1 MEDKHV
7 ELGVMARS
15 TSSDEIPHARSK
27 GNTSRDDQ
35 EMAYFGK
42 RQQLKRNFG
51 FLSIAG
57 FVCSLLSTWEGMFAV
72 FLYGFQ
78 NGGPAGL
85 VYGYIFCFF
94 GTLCTVASLA
104 EMSSMTPLS
113 GGQYHWVSILAPKS
127 HAKFLSYMTGWLT
140 VIGWQAGQASVA
152 FLCATLIQALVILNH
167 PTYVPERWQ
176 ATLIFYAVLAF
187 ILFVNTYLARWLP
200 KIEGF
205 VLCIHILGFFGIL
218 IPLVYLAPHGKPSDV
233 FATFINGGGWS
244 SNGTSFFIGLITSV
258 FSFLGKV
265 TFFVHTLYVRCQD
278 RANIVSGAD
287 SACHMSEE
295 VHNASTVIPWAMISS
310 IVLNGVLG
318 FALLIALLFCLG
330 DIDVALTSP
339 SGFPFIEIFR
349 GATNSNAAATGM
361 TLIIIF
367 ILLAAAIGIMATA
380 SRLLWSFARDNGVP
394 GSAYISR
401 VHEPTALPIYSIFVS
416 AVISLLLALI
426 NIGSTAAFNSIVSVN
441 VAAFFTS
448 YMIPIILILKKR
460 LRKDPIKDK
469 IHWGPWKLG
478 PILGPTANIA
488 GLIYSTITM
497 FFSFWPN
504 TQAVT
509 PVTMNWS
516 CLIFVAAILYSVVF
530 YMIWGKHAYKWPIV
544 DPIRRR
550 Q

>member
-1 MEDKHV
+1 MEDKNV
-7 ELGVMARS
+7 ELGAIAARS
-15 TSSDEIPHARSK
+15 TSSVDIPHARSR

-104 EMSSMTPLS
+104 EMSRCSYKLSMESVIYLTEELRMPLS

-140 VIGWQAGQASVA
+140 VIDGKQS
-152 FLCATLIQALVILNH
+152 TLHL
-167 PTYVPERWQ
+167 T
-176 ATLIFYAVLAF
+176 
-187 ILFVNTYLARWLP
+187 
-200 KIEGF
+200 
-205 VLCIHILGFFGIL
+205 
-218 IPLVYLAPHGKPSDV
+218 GKQVMSLLRLS
-233 FATFINGGGWS
+233 NGGGWS
-244 SNGTSFFIGLITSV
+244 SDGTSFFIGLITSV
-258 FSFLGKV
+258 FSFLG
-265 TFFVHTLYVRCQD
+265 
-278 RANIVSGAD
+278 AD

-295 VHNASTVIPWAMISS
+295 IHNASTVVPWAMIST
-310 IVLNGVLG
+310 IILNGILG

-330 DIDVALTSP
+330 DINDALNSP
-339 SGFPFIEIFR
+339 TGFPFIEIFKQ
-349 GATNSNAAATGM
+349 ATNSNAAATGM
-361 TLIIIF
+361 TCIILIILF
-367 ILLAAAIGIMATA
+367 AAAIGIMATA

-401 VHEPTALPIYSIFVS
+401 VHEPTALPIYSILVS

-448 YMIPIILILKKR
+448 YMIPIVLILKKR
-460 LRKDPIKDK
+460 LRKDPLKDK
-469 IHWGPWKLG
+469 IHWGPWKNG
-478 PILGPTANIA
+478 
-488 GLIYSTITM
+488 S
-497 FFSFWPN
+497 N
-504 TQAVT
+504 T
-509 PVTMNWS
+509 WS
-516 CLIFVAAILYSVVF
+516 DRQYRR
-530 YMIWGKHAYKWPIV
+530 AYLLDDHYV
-544 DPIRRR
+544 L
-550 Q
+550 QLLA

>member
-1 MEDKHV
+1 MDDKNV
-7 ELGVMARS
+7 ELGVIARS
-15 TSSDEIPHARSK
+15 SSSDEIPHAGSK
-27 GNTSRDDQ
+27 GNTSRDDR

-104 EMSSMTPLS
+104 EMSSMMPLS

-152 FLCATLIQALVILNH
+152 FLCATLVQALVILNH

-176 ATLIFYAVLAF
+176 ATLIFYAVLAVV
-187 ILFVNTYLARWLP
+187 LFVNTYLARWLP
-200 KIEGF
+200 KIEGL
-205 VLCIHILGFFGIL
+205 VLCIHILGFFGVL
-218 IPLVYLAPHGKPSDV
+218 IPLVYLAPHGKASDV
-233 FATFINGGGWS
+233 FATFVNGGGWS
-244 SNGTSFFIGLITSV
+244 TDGISFFIGLITSV
-258 FSFLGKV
+258 FSFLG
-265 TFFVHTLYVRCQD
+265 
-278 RANIVSGAD
+278 AD

-295 VHNASTVIPWAMISS
+295 IHNASTVVPWAMITT
-310 IVLNGVLG
+310 ILLNGALG

-330 DIDVALTSP
+330 DINDALTSP
-339 SGFPFIEIFR
+339 TGFPFIEIFR
-349 GATNSNAAATGM
+349 QATNSNSAATGM
-361 TLIIIF
+361 TCIIVIIMF
-367 ILLAAAIGIMATA
+367 AAAIGIMATA
-380 SRLLWSFARDNGVP
+380 SRLLWAFARDHGVP
-394 GSAYISR
+394 GSAYLSR
-401 VHEPTALPIYSIFVS
+401 VHEPTALPLYSILVS
-416 AVISLLLALI
+416 AIISLLLALI

-448 YMIPIILILKKR
+448 YMIPIVLILKKR
-460 LRKDPIKDK
+460 LRRDPIKDK
-469 IHWGPWKLG
+469 IHWGPWRMG
-478 PILGPTANIA
+478 PILGPIVNVA
-488 GLIYSTITM
+488 GLIYSMITM

-504 TQAVT
+504 TQVVT

-516 CLIFVAAILYSVVF
+516 CVIFAAAIIYSVVF
-530 YMIWGKHAYKWPIV
+530 YMIWGKHSYKWPIV
-544 DPIRRR
+544 DPIRR
-550 Q
+550 QQ

>member
-1 MEDKHV
+1 MEGKHV

-15 TSSDEIPHARSK
+15 TSSDDTPRARSK
-27 GNTSRDDQ
+27 GNTSRDDR

-85 VYGYIFCFF
+85 VTSHRELTNLTDG
-94 GTLCTVASLA
+94 LR
-104 EMSSMTPLS
+104 MPLS

-187 ILFVNTYLARWLP
+187 ILFINTFLARWLP

-258 FSFLGKV
+258 FSFLG
-265 TFFVHTLYVRCQD
+265 
-278 RANIVSGAD
+278 AD

-330 DIDVALTSP
+330 NIDDALSSAT
-339 SGFPFIEIFR
+339 GFPFIEIFR
-349 GATNSNAAATGM
+349 GATNSKAAATGM
-361 TLIIIF
+361 TLIILF
-367 ILLAAAIGIMATA
+367 ILLAAAVGIMATA

-401 VHEPTALPIYSIFVS
+401 VHEPTALPIYSILVS

-460 LRKDPIKDK
+460 LRKDPTKDK

-478 PILGPTANIA
+478 PILGPIANIA

-504 TQAVT
+504 TQVVT

-516 CLIFVAAILYSVVF
+516 CVIFIAAIFYSVVF

-544 DPIRRR
+544 DPIRR
-550 Q
+550 QQ

>member
-85 VYGYIFCFF
+85 VYGYVFCFF

-104 EMSSMTPLS
+104 EMSSMMPLS

-205 VLCIHILGFFGIL
+205 VLCVHILGFFGIL

-258 FSFLGKV
+258 FSFLG
-265 TFFVHTLYVRCQD
+265 
-278 RANIVSGAD
+278 AD

-330 DIDVALTSP
+330 DIDDALNSAT
-339 SGFPFIEIFR
+339 GFPFIEIFR

-361 TLIIIF
+361 TLIILF

-394 GSAYISR
+394 GSSYISR
-401 VHEPTALPIYSIFVS
+401 VHEPTALPIYSILVS

-478 PILGPTANIA
+478 PILGPIANIA

-504 TQAVT
+504 TQVVT

-516 CLIFVAAILYSVVF
+516 CVIFVAAILYSVVF

>member
-1 MEDKHV
+1 MEGKHV

-15 TSSDEIPHARSK
+15 TSSDDTPRARSK
-27 GNTSRDDQ
+27 GNTSRDDR

-104 EMSSMTPLS
+104 EMSSMMPLS

-187 ILFVNTYLARWLP
+187 ILFINTFLARWLP

-218 IPLVYLAPHGKPSDV
+218 IPLVYLAPMESQVMFLLHLSTAGV
-233 FATFINGGGWS
+233 
-244 SNGTSFFIGLITSV
+244 GL
-258 FSFLGKV
+258 
-265 TFFVHTLYVRCQD
+265 RME
-278 RANIVSGAD
+278 RAD

-330 DIDVALTSP
+330 NIDDALSSAT
-339 SGFPFIEIFR
+339 GFPFIEIFR
-349 GATNSNAAATGM
+349 GATNSKAAATGM
-361 TLIIIF
+361 TLIILF
-367 ILLAAAIGIMATA
+367 ILLAAAVGIMATA

-401 VHEPTALPIYSIFVS
+401 VHEPTALPIYSILVS

-426 NIGSTAAFNSIVSVN
+426 NIG
-441 VAAFFTS
+441 
-448 YMIPIILILKKR
+448 IILILKKR
-460 LRKDPIKDK
+460 LRKDPTKDK

-478 PILGPTANIA
+478 PILGPIANIA

-504 TQAVT
+504 TQVVT

-516 CLIFVAAILYSVVF
+516 CVIFIAAIFYSVVF

-544 DPIRRR
+544 DPIRR
-550 Q
+550 QQ